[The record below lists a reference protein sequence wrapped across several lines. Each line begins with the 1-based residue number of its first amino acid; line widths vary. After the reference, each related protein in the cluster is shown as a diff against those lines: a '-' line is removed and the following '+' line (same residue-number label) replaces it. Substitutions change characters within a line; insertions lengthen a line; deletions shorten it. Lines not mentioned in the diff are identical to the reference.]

1 MNLSH
6 SVPPSSNN
14 LDAQPDAAHADVAD
28 AAREL
33 GLKPIRAWV
42 PDQTQKTNRTGGA
55 QRAKRCREKAEQHG
69 FKQLS
74 RVFPVELHPFLS
86 TLSTRT
92 KAGDPAEVV
101 LAELLKT
108 LNKTASTASSS
119 KNTQELAVPART
131 LQQALQP
138 PHKGLPSAAI
148 LPPARL
154 MTTLDRLRAWWQR
167 VLGCF
172 MPSSTKAPSQLSET
186 SPLVSDEES
195 LKQR

>member
-101 LAELLKT
+101 LAEL
-108 LNKTASTASSS
+108 A
-119 KNTQELAVPART
+119 
-131 LQQALQP
+131 ALIR
-138 PHKGLPSAAI
+138 AAG
-148 LPPARL
+148 
-154 MTTLDRLRAWWQR
+154 D
-167 VLGCF
+167 G
-172 MPSSTKAPSQLSET
+172 
-186 SPLVSDEES
+186 PLVQPASVPFFDN
-195 LKQR
+195 RDANPRFARID